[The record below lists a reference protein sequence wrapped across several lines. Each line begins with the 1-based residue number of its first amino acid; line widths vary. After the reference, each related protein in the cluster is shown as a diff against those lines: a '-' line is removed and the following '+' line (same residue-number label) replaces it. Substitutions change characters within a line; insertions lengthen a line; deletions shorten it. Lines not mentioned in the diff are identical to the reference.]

1 MLCGAQGS
9 TGVVRDWTGGLS
21 AAVRLGEVAAA
32 AAAAT
37 VTAVTLAVVCLRDEK
52 TCTPPLL
59 P

>member
-32 AAAAT
+32 AAAT